1 MHIKKI
7 IIALFLILFVNHLFA
22 EGFSII
28 ESTPGTKYSFEIKKG
43 FLVKEG
49 TISIKDRKIHTVFV
63 LDTGACSSSYDSYV
77 NPEFSKI
84 IEEEN
89 DIVSAEIDGIAI
101 NDWKIRPYSLNS
113 KLMREYPDGTFFVL
127 LGNDVLMHK
136 SLYLSIL
143 DGYFYWG
150 ENQNASLSYTK
161 RTLETHEENR
171 FGQNYYRYKLCD
183 CDSHFSMEENAESK
197 YIIDSGMYVASFGNK
212 EYSAVVNNKKY
223 VSFNHPAV
231 PNGNFYHFGVCKVD
245 EPVVLGEKFD
255 YLYYSCGYNPLNEK
269 AYGVQV
275 LAAFDLYFEC
285 TENTIPKVLYLYP
298 QEKSKY
304 ESFRMIYDNDSSVQ
318 NFTYGFNISFEN
330 RITMKFYVDNK
341 ELYPEIE
348 ENDEVIEFIEKNNFA
363 YITLKKASGK
373 KVRFKIKKFVL

>member
-1 MHIKKI
+1 MERIRKRLVQLLIQDKIK
-7 IIALFLILFVNHLFA
+7 
-22 EGFSII
+22 
-28 ESTPGTKYSFEIKKG
+28 EIN
-43 FLVKEG
+43 
-49 TISIKDRKIHTVFV
+49 T
-63 LDTGACSSSYDSYV
+63 
-77 NPEFSKI
+77 
-84 IEEEN
+84 
-89 DIVSAEIDGIAI
+89 
-101 NDWKIRPYSLNS
+101 
-113 KLMREYPDGTFFVL
+113 
-127 LGNDVLMHK
+127 DV
-136 SLYLSIL
+136 
-143 DGYFYWG
+143 
-150 ENQNASLSYTK
+150 
-161 RTLETHEENR
+161 
-171 FGQNYYRYKLCD
+171 
-183 CDSHFSMEENAESK
+183 
-197 YIIDSGMYVASFGNK
+197 V
-212 EYSAVVNNKKY
+212 NKKY

-231 PNGNFYHFGVCKVD
+231 PNGNFYHVGVCKVN

-304 ESFRMIYDNDSSVQ
+304 ESFRLIYDNDSSVH

-348 ENDEVIEFIEKNNFA
+348 ENDEVIEFKEKNNFA
-363 YITLKKASGK
+363 YITLKKTSGK